1 MRGNDKNCY
10 ETDKKRY
17 IFKSIKPTLVKNREI
32 RRTCGTNILAHIL
45 LYIFIEK
52 LYQGLV
58 KRIKEK
64 LSKVKI

>member
-1 MRGNDKNCY
+1 MTKIVTKLTKNVTY
-10 ETDKKRY
+10 LKVST
-17 IFKSIKPTLVKNREI
+17 PTLVKNREI

-45 LYIFIEK
+45 LYIFIEE
-52 LYQGLV
+52 LYQRLV